1 MFDLFSW
8 FIPSKVE
15 IINANQQNDNLKQ
28 VAEQFVND
36 LDSLSL
42 LLFIIALFVGA
53 IGAFVYYYVLNLYA
67 GRMYK
72 ISKWAMVLIITLV
85 VAWVFAVI
93 AGFGIASSELDVS
106 RSIIFRFTIP
116 VFFWTFLF
124 YFATSFFCCN
134 FGKTNA
140 YRFLA
145 LRK

>member
-15 IINANQQNDNLKQ
+15 IINANQQNENLKKL
-28 VAEQFVND
+28 AEQFVSD

-72 ISKWAMVLIITLV
+72 ISKWAMVMIITLLA
-85 VAWVFAVI
+85 AWALALI
-93 AGFGIASSELDVS
+93 ASFGIASSDLTVS
-106 RSIIFRFTIP
+106 TSIILRFTIP

-124 YFATSFFCCN
+124 YFATSFVCCN

>member
-1 MFDLFSW
+1 MYDLFSW

-15 IINANQQNDNLKQ
+15 ILNAYQNDNIKQ

-53 IGAFVYYYVLNLYA
+53 IGAFVYYYVLNLRA

-72 ISKWAMVLIITLV
+72 ISKWAMVMIFTLIA
-85 VAWVFAVI
+85 AWAFALI
-93 AGFGIASSELDVS
+93 SGFGIASSELDIS
-106 RSIIFRFTIP
+106 TSIILRFTIP

-124 YFATSFFCCN
+124 YFTTSFVCCN